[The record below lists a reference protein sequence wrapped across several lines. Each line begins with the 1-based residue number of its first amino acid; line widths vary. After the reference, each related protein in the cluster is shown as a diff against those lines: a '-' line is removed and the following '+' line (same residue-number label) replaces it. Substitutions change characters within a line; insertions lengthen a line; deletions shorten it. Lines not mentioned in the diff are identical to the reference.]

1 MRVINLISTGQ
12 FLNQVVACGCI
23 KPSVVSAYPWR
34 SSRMRPLQQRVLQI
48 WYVLRVIL
56 RQDWYFA
63 SAPPPGAPVGGT
75 SCSLFFVQTLYE
87 HLPLGAL
94 RETWACALFSYIILK
109 KLWTKI
115 KMKSFHNPICQQN
128 PIFCSFNSF
137 CAYC

>member
-63 SAPPPGAPVGGT
+63 SAPPPGLQSAGHPVRYFSSKLSMNTSRLAHSEKPGRAPYFPI
-75 SCSLFFVQTLYE
+75 LF
-87 HLPLGAL
+87 
-94 RETWACALFSYIILK
+94 
-109 KLWTKI
+109 
-115 KMKSFHNPICQQN
+115 
-128 PIFCSFNSF
+128 
-137 CAYC
+137 